1 MSMRSAIAVGVVY
14 PRERRVWI
22 IFPGGGLRSI
32 VSSAILIFF
41 YFLFLLA
48 DVCEGVGVGLFNLS
62 KRDDVLASN
71 VAHRGEL
78 GVDHVHERLHRVH
91 GHGLQQHDRV
101 HELCARDERNDKM
114 KNEEEKEKEKKTSAI

>member
-1 MSMRSAIAVGVVY
+1 MCADARRRLV
-14 PRERRVWI
+14 RERRRD
-22 IFPGGGLRSI
+22 GGGTLGRA
-32 VSSAILIFF
+32 VL

-71 VAHRGEL
+71 VGHRGEL

-91 GHGLQQHDRV
+91 VHGGASLDGFVVEVQVFVENADVEPEGFDSVGHVASEGVSH
-101 HELCARDERNDKM
+101 
-114 KNEEEKEKEKKTSAI
+114 